1 MKTCET
7 VVQSDPSQTG
17 LWVEML
23 DRYIYY
29 FEVNCEEVDVDFLQR
44 LLAICVEHINF
55 ALKDQQ
61 AEKDAKKAEDHLK
74 STVAYLRKMKETS
87 PRFAELKLN

>member
-1 MKTCET
+1 
-7 VVQSDPSQTG
+7 
-17 LWVEML
+17 
-23 DRYIYY
+23 
-29 FEVNCEEVDVDFLQR
+29 
-44 LLAICVEHINF
+44 LAICVEHINF